1 MQKNSFREGF
11 LFLNSKKSGQWNKWQ
26 RKSPEVEDEFDN
38 CYHLGNCWVCT
49 SAKYEKKCT
58 FVMFQSMLPG
68 GKKLPTKL
76 PVTSILDVKH
86 LSVDSYRFFLIFKKT
101 HHIVSKVVYFLLVYY
116 AQKKTPS
123 SNGFGCWKWPK
134 YHPLHLVTTSGVAS
148 CGNYSFLK
156 SYVNPAG
163 DKHWKLAPTTTA
175 KHQHMLT

>member
-1 MQKNSFREGF
+1 MS
-11 LFLNSKKSGQWNKWQ
+11 LITVTTSGLK
-26 RKSPEVEDEFDN
+26 R
-38 CYHLGNCWVCT
+38 VCT

-58 FVMFQSMLPG
+58 NVMFQSMLPG

-101 HHIVSKVVYFLLVYY
+101 HHIISKVVYFLLVYY